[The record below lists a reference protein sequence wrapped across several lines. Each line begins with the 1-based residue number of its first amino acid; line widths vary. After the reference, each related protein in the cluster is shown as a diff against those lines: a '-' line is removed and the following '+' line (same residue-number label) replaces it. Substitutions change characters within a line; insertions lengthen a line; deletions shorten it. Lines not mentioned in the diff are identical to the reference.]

1 MAAESYRLKRKPRRE
16 ALLRTPVNL
25 LVFVSL
31 DYGASFIGVKNTTK
45 HRFTCFKYEN
55 LAIYALHKTL
65 KNRGN
70 KVGQKPSLSKIKR
83 HAEIRKKIP
92 VNYVSHKE
100 LMIKTYQG
108 HNLKNR
114 VK

>member
-1 MAAESYRLKRKPRRE
+1 MAAESYRLKS
-16 ALLRTPVNL
+16 LLRTPVNL

-31 DYGASFIGVKNTTK
+31 DYGASFIGVKNTIK
-45 HRFTCFKYEN
+45 HRFTCFKYGN

-70 KVGQKPSLSKIKR
+70 IVGQKPSLSKIKR
-83 HAEIRKKIP
+83 HAEIWKKIC
-92 VNYVSHKE
+92 VNYVSDKE
-100 LMIKTYQG
+100 LTIKTYKD

-114 VK
+114 GK